1 MTDEEYEKKVQGTK
15 LFCCSLAVLFGIGVA
30 ISFVNGDIVRMAL
43 SICFLI
49 LLYLFY
55 TFTKQ
60 RKIAGPIIGIILGIL
75 YILELNIVG
84 IIIGILIL
92 VDCIPML
99 KYVKDINKK

>member
-1 MTDEEYEKKVQGTK
+1 MTNEEYEKRVKGTK
-15 LFCCSLAVLFGIGVA
+15 LFCCILAVLFSIGVVINFTTGYMVKMV
-30 ISFVNGDIVRMAL
+30 ISIG
-43 SICFLI
+43 FLV

-84 IIIGILIL
+84 IVIGILVL
-92 VDCIPML
+92 ADCIPML
-99 KYVKDINKK
+99 KYVKKINKD